1 MKFLSVYLVVLGT
14 IFSCETSQE
23 KFSLLNVEKARILN
37 KVEDYSNLKPLT
49 VTDSFCNRSAGTKHD
64 FYSEG
69 DYWWPNPDAKEGAY
83 IRRDGL
89 SNPDNFKHHRK
100 AIIQLNHISGTLAS
114 SYIITKD
121 KKHLKQLI
129 PHLEAWFVNPET
141 KMNPNLLY
149 AQAIKG
155 KVTGR
160 GIGIIDT
167 VHLVEVALAIEV
179 LAESNILEQSRLQAI
194 KQWFKEYLNW
204 LTTHAFG
211 ILERDNGNNHSVCWA
226 VQVAAFA
233 RLVGDNRQLN
243 YCRKFYK
250 TNLLPNQMAI
260 DGSFPKELSRTKPY
274 GYSLFNLDA
283 MSNVCQLLSTKD
295 DNLFDYKTD
304 DGRSIQLGLQ
314 FLYPYIKDKSSWPY
328 PKDVMYFKDWP
339 VRQSALLFGG
349 IHFKNNE
356 YLNLWTNLDSKF
368 KKEEIERNMPVKYPL
383 LWY

>member
-1 MKFLSVYLVVLGT
+1 MKFIYTFSILCLT
-14 IFSCETSQE
+14 FFSCSDTPE
-23 KFSLLNVEKARILN
+23 KFDLVAVEKERVLS
-37 KVEDYSNLKPLT
+37 KVKQYNSIEPIT
-49 VTDSFCNRSAGTKHD
+49 VTDSFCVRSTGTKND

-69 DYWWPNPDAKEGAY
+69 DYWWPNPEDLNGPY

-89 SNPDNFKHHRK
+89 SNPDNFKAHRK
-100 AIIQLNHISGTLAS
+100 AVIRLNHIAGCLAS

-121 KKHLKQLI
+121 KTYLEQLI
-129 PHLEAWFVNPET
+129 PHLEAWFIKPET
-141 KMNPNLLY
+141 KMTPNLLY

-179 LAESNILEQSRLQAI
+179 LEEANILKSSQLQSI

-204 LTTHAFG
+204 LTTHSFG
-211 ILERDNGNNHSVCWA
+211 IKERDNGNNHSVCWA

-233 RLVGDNRQLN
+233 RLVNDIDKLN
-243 YCRKFYK
+243 YCRNFYK
-250 TNLLPNQMAI
+250 NTLLPNQMASN
-260 DGSFPKELSRTKPY
+260 GSFPKELSRTKPY

-283 MSNVCQLLSTKD
+283 MSNLCQILSTTE

-304 DGRSIQLGLQ
+304 DGRSLKLGME
-314 FLYPYIKDKSSWPY
+314 FMFPFINDKANWPY
-328 PKDVMYFKDWP
+328 QDDVMYFNDWP
-339 VRQSALLFGG
+339 VRQSSLLFGG
-349 IHFKNNE
+349 IQFNNND
-356 YLNLWTNLDSKF
+356 YLNLWKSLDFEF
-368 KKEEIERNMPVKYPL
+368 KLEEIERNMPVKYPL